1 MMRGLHPRRATATMS
16 RAALSLK
23 LFACYLFVLGLALV
37 LQPGLVLGLF
47 GLETTEVWIRV
58 VGVLAFNIGAYYW
71 AAAACEAR
79 TVFVASVATRAL
91 VFAAF
96 ASFAALGLAKPVLVL
111 FGAAD
116 LAGGLWTAAALRA
129 SPARPA

>member
-1 MMRGLHPRRATATMS
+1 MS

-23 LFACYLFVLGLALV
+23 VFAVYLFVLGLGLA
-37 LQPGLVLGLF
+37 LQPERLLGLF
-47 GLETTEVWIRV
+47 GLEATEVWIRV
-58 VGVLAFNIGAYYW
+58 VGVLVFNIGAYYW

-79 TVFVASVATRAL
+79 AVFVASVATRAL
-91 VFAAF
+91 VFGAF
-96 ASFAALGLAKPVLVL
+96 VSFVALGLAKPVLVL

-129 SPARPA
+129 ASPARPA

>member
-1 MMRGLHPRRATATMS
+1 MMRAMS
-16 RAALSLK
+16 RAAFSLK
-23 LFACYLFVLGLALV
+23 VFACYLFVLGVALV
-37 LQPGLVLGLF
+37 AAPNVLLGLF
-47 GLETTEVWIRV
+47 GLATGEVWIRV

-79 TVFVASVATRAL
+79 AVFVASVATRVL

-96 ASFAALGLAKPVLVL
+96 GAFVALGLARPVLVL

-116 LAGGLWTAAALRA
+116 LAGGLWTAAALRLA
-129 SPARPA
+129 PARAPRPA

>member
-1 MMRGLHPRRATATMS
+1 MMRGLHHRRAALS
-16 RAALSLK
+16 RAAFSLK
-23 LFACYLFVLGLALV
+23 LFAGYLFVLGLALV
-37 LQPGLVLGLF
+37 LQPGPLLGVF

-79 TVFVASVATRAL
+79 AVFVVSVATRAL
-91 VFAAF
+91 VFGAF
-96 ASFAALGLAKPVLVL
+96 VSFVALGLAKPVLIL

-116 LAGGLWTAAALRA
+116 LAGGIWTAIALRA
-129 SPARPA
+129 APARAA

>member
-1 MMRGLHPRRATATMS
+1 MMRGLHFRRALPTMS
-16 RAALSLK
+16 RAAFSLK
-23 LFACYLFVLGLALV
+23 LFAGYLFVLGLVLV
-37 LQPGLVLGLF
+37 VQPGLLLGVF

-79 TVFVASVATRAL
+79 AVFVASVATRAL
-91 VFAAF
+91 VFGAF
-96 ASFAALGLAKPVLVL
+96 VSFVALGLAKPVLVL

>member
-1 MMRGLHPRRATATMS
+1 MMRAMS
-16 RAALSLK
+16 RAAFTLK
-23 LFACYLFVLGLALV
+23 AFACYLFVLGLALV
-37 LQPGLVLGLF
+37 VAPNVPLGLF
-47 GLETTEVWIRV
+47 GLATTEVWIRV

-79 TVFVASVATRAL
+79 AVFVASVATRML

-96 ASFAALGLAKPVLVL
+96 AAFAALGLAPPVLVL

-116 LAGGLWTAAALRA
+116 LAGGLWTAVALRPVRA
-129 SPARPA
+129 ATHPA

>member
-1 MMRGLHPRRATATMS
+1 MS

-23 LFACYLFVLGLALV
+23 LFACYLFVLGIALV
-37 LQPGLVLGLF
+37 AQPGLLLGLF
-47 GLETTEVWIRV
+47 GLATTEVWIRV

-79 TVFVASVATRAL
+79 TVFVASVGTRVL

-129 SPARPA
+129 APARAS

>member
-1 MMRGLHPRRATATMS
+1 MS

-23 LFACYLFVLGLALV
+23 LFACYLFLLGVALV
-37 LQPGLVLGLF
+37 VAPGLLLGLF
-47 GLETTEVWIRV
+47 GLAASEVWIRV

-79 TVFVASVATRAL
+79 AVFVASVATRAI
-91 VFAAF
+91 VFGAF

-111 FGAAD
+111 FGAVD
-116 LAGGLWTAAALRA
+116 LAGGLWTAAALRSA
-129 SPARPA
+129 PARPA